1 MRYSLNPWKTAFH
14 FIELDIQ
21 IFSIR
26 LIIPISPFH
35 LWFGIYPSSCHIAP
49 FQFMHLSN
57 ISITWHR
64 NHNWQN
70 TKNNYIINH
79 LIPALQEYLLLITSI
94 LHGGRGERSVISS
107 KSDQTVCQ
115 DLMQL
120 CEELCYFNN
129 ANFSFT

>member
-1 MRYSLNPWKTAFH
+1 MFLRYSLIPWKTSFN

-57 ISITWHR
+57 ILLTWHR
-64 NHNWQN
+64 NHIWQN

-94 LHGGRGERSVISS
+94 LHGGRGESVCHFLQKWPNSLSGFDAAMRRIMLF
-107 KSDQTVCQ
+107 QQC
-115 DLMQL
+115 
-120 CEELCYFNN
+120 
-129 ANFSFT
+129 